1 MKILKQLI
9 CAASLGG
16 FAFMLTGCLESPDV
30 TFFEPGVYQGASDPL
45 VGNTD
50 QAALNDRFSG
60 QMDR

>member
-9 CAASLGG
+9 SLVSMGVL
-16 FAFMLTGCLESPDV
+16 AFMLTGCLESPNV

-45 VGNTD
+45 LGNTD
-50 QAALNDRFSG
+50 NAALNERFSN